1 MMFEEE
7 LASQQKNSTALG
19 RRNTENF
26 FNAAGID
33 RKAFEAFTLRRFD
46 ADSCAL
52 YVSTVPRGLAG
63 STSDI
68 DLILLVKSPVAPT
81 DMNSNML
88 FFQNRRVGLKQ
99 IYDQDVASTFN
110 ALETICSHGSDLNL
124 VAQTLKQQPVK
135 WADLERVVY
144 GISFSTDS
152 PFLDKLPILGR
163 AAVAI
168 SLRNF
173 AANALLCNI
182 AARGAYGSGVYA
194 YGFAALTAAMDVI
207 MALCGRIQSNTKWT
221 FERWRRFA
229 AEPSGDQI
237 GSFVAPI
244 TTLYQS
250 IMRLQATEV
259 QTVTEQLQ
267 SIGQLLAKSVDRWGW
282 SASANLRLPTNVV
295 AGRFLPNATSLCRMD
310 LAAAVATEVVQPL
323 LAQEPLS
330 VDDMPRDS
338 AAAILKLI
346 QHGLIETYS
355 LPS

>member
-1 MMFEEE
+1 MLEEE
-7 LASQQKNSTALG
+7 LISYRKDMTAKG

-33 RKAFEAFTLRRFD
+33 REAFEAFALRRFD
-46 ADSCAL
+46 TDSCAL

-68 DLILLVKSPVAPT
+68 DLILLVKKPLAPT

-88 FFQNRRVGLKQ
+88 FYQGRRVGIKL

-110 ALETICSHGSDLNL
+110 ALETICSQRSDLNTI
-124 VAQTLKQQPVK
+124 AQTLKQQPVK
-135 WADLERVVY
+135 WADLERVVN

-152 PFLDKLPILGR
+152 PFVDRLPILGR
-163 AAVAI
+163 TAVAI
-168 SLRNF
+168 SLRDF
-173 AANALLCNI
+173 AANALLCNL

-221 FERWRRFA
+221 FERWQRFA
-229 AEPSGDQI
+229 AGPSGGQI
-237 GSFVAPI
+237 GPFVAPV
-244 TTLYQS
+244 TTLYHS
-250 IMRLQATEV
+250 ILRVQATEGP
-259 QTVTEQLQ
+259 TVAEQLQ

-282 SASANLRLPTNVV
+282 SVSANLRLPTNVV
-295 AGRFLPNATSLCRMD
+295 ARRFLPNATSLCRTD

-323 LAQEPLS
+323 LAQGLLS
-330 VDDMPRDS
+330 IDDLPRSS
-338 AAAILKLI
+338 AAAVLKLI
-346 QHGLIETYS
+346 QHGLLETYS